1 MKFFDF
7 CFGIG
12 AGRIGLENNG
22 LECVG
27 HCEINKDA
35 LYTYQLFF
43 NDHRNYGDL
52 VEVDI
57 NQLPDFDLMIAGFPC
72 QTFSTAG
79 KRAGFDDQRGLI
91 IYSLIQIMKH
101 KNVKYFISENVKGLI
116 NHNQGSS
123 FKTIISELESIGY
136 NVYYKVLNSIDFNV
150 AQTRERV
157 YIVGFK
163 KEYDN
168 NVFKFP
174 DKIISNLVFDHF
186 IDPDNDLEFNIYD
199 PIFQKYLANK
209 YNNNQFSNEQILSW
223 NNYVIDWRQSDLRK
237 YHQYFPTLR
246 ANRHGLLYIKDNKI
260 KKLSGYEAL
269 LLQGFDKKATSKVK
283 EYKLNNNKILSLAGN
298 AMTVNVIDAIA
309 KEMIK
314 NMKKH

>member
-1 MKFFDF
+1 MPF
-7 CFGIG
+7 I
-12 AGRIGLENNG
+12 
-22 LECVG
+22 
-27 HCEINKDA
+27 HINS
-35 LYTYQLFF
+35 FF

-52 VEVDI
+52 VQVDI
-57 NQLPDFDLMIAGFPC
+57 NQLPDFDLLIAGFPC
-72 QTFSTAG
+72 QTFSIAG

-101 KNVKYFISENVKGLI
+101 KNVKYFILENVKGLI

-136 NVYYKVLNSIDFNV
+136 NVYYKVLNSIDFDV
-150 AQTRERV
+150 SQTRERV

-269 LLQGFDKKATSKVK
+269 LLEGFEKKVTSKVK

-298 AMTVNVIDAIA
+298 TMTVNVIDAIA